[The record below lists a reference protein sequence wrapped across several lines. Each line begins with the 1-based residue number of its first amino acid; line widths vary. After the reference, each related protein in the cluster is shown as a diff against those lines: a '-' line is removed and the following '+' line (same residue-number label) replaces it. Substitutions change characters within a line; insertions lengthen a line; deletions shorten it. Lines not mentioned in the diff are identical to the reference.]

1 MKYGIFLS
9 SHEMKK
15 RPEKLANVVE
25 TDEWIGAPEEMFE
38 TKEAALAKLK
48 EDKEKYSPCIR
59 EMRGNGGVY
68 YDCKV
73 YFVAACEYRY
83 EEDEDDVTA
92 TDSDDTADYVMSYE
106 DGFEV
111 APFER
116 HFKIEPKKFKVK
128 DCDEEL
134 IVDGCRVTTEDYGGY
149 YYDYFNCK
157 PEVLES
163 YVGECYSDDD
173 ALEEMIDNEEWYNED
188 DGYVTG
194 YEIEE
199 IEQQAGLNLKKSS
212 LGMLSQ

>member
-25 TDEWIGAPEEMFE
+25 TDEWIKTPEEMFE

-116 HFKIEPKKFKVK
+116 HLKIEPKKFKVK
-128 DCDEEL
+128 DKDVDEELVDEEL
-134 IVDGCRVTTEDYGGY
+134 IVDGCKVPFFDAFFGEVSY
-149 YYDYFNCK
+149 YFNCK
-157 PEVLES
+157 AEKLES

-173 ALEEMIDNEEWYNED
+173 AFDEMTDNEEWYFDLDLNA
-188 DGYVTG
+188 G

-199 IEQQAGLNLKKSS
+199 IE
-212 LGMLSQ
+212 

>member
-9 SHEMKK
+9 HHEMKK

-25 TDEWIGAPEEMFE
+25 TDEWIETPEEMFE
-38 TKEAALAKLK
+38 TREAALAKLK

-83 EEDEDDVTA
+83 EDDEDDVTA

-116 HFKIEPKKFKVK
+116 HLKIEPKKFKVK
-128 DCDEEL
+128 DVDEEL
-134 IVDGCRVTTEDYGGY
+134 IVDGCKVTTE
-149 YYDYFNCK
+149 YDEVYFKCK
-157 PEVLES
+157 AEKLES
-163 YVGECYSDDD
+163 YVGECYSDED
-173 ALEEMIDNEEWYNED
+173 ALDEMADNEEWYSHSYRQNGNE
-188 DGYVTG
+188 V
-194 YEIEE
+194 EE
-199 IEQQAGLNLKKSS
+199 I
-212 LGMLSQ
+212 

>member
-25 TDEWIGAPEEMFE
+25 TDEWIKTPEEMFE

-73 YFVAACEYRY
+73 YFVAACKYRC
-83 EEDEDDVTA
+83 EEDENDVTA

-116 HFKIEPKKFKVK
+116 HLKIEPKKFKVK
-128 DCDEEL
+128 DKDVDEEL
-134 IVDGCRVTTEDYGGY
+134 VDEEFIVDG
-149 YYDYFNCK
+149 
-157 PEVLES
+157 
-163 YVGECYSDDD
+163 
-173 ALEEMIDNEEWYNED
+173 
-188 DGYVTG
+188 
-194 YEIEE
+194 
-199 IEQQAGLNLKKSS
+199 
-212 LGMLSQ
+212 

>member
-1 MKYGIFLS
+1 MILLEYEKAVADIKKECSNMKYGIFLS
-9 SHEMKK
+9 HHEMKK

-25 TDEWIGAPEEMFE
+25 TDEWIETPEEMFE
-38 TKEAALAKLK
+38 TREAALAKLK

-111 APFER
+111 DPFER
-116 HFKIEPKKFKVK
+116 HLKIEPKKFKVK
-128 DCDEEL
+128 DVDEEL
-134 IVDGCRVTTEDYGGY
+134 IVDGCKVTTE
-149 YYDYFNCK
+149 YDEVYFKCK
-157 PEVLES
+157 AEKLES
-163 YVGECYSDDD
+163 YVGECYSDED
-173 ALEEMIDNEEWYNED
+173 ALDEMADNEEWYSHSYRQNGNE
-188 DGYVTG
+188 V
-194 YEIEE
+194 EE
-199 IEQQAGLNLKKSS
+199 I
-212 LGMLSQ
+212 

>member
-25 TDEWIGAPEEMFE
+25 TDEWIETPEEIFE
-38 TKEAALAKLK
+38 TREAALAKLK

-83 EEDEDDVTA
+83 EEDEDDVTT

-116 HFKIEPKKFKVK
+116 HLKIEPKKFKVK
-128 DCDEEL
+128 DVDEEL
-134 IVDGCRVTTEDYGGY
+134 IVDGCKVTTE
-149 YYDYFNCK
+149 YDEVYFKCK
-157 PEVLES
+157 AEKLES
-163 YVGECYSDDD
+163 YVGECYSDED
-173 ALEEMIDNEEWYNED
+173 ALDEMADNEEWYSHSYRQNGNE
-188 DGYVTG
+188 V
-194 YEIEE
+194 EE
-199 IEQQAGLNLKKSS
+199 I
-212 LGMLSQ
+212 

>member
-9 SHEMKK
+9 HHEMKK

-25 TDEWIGAPEEMFE
+25 TDEWIETPEEMFE
-38 TKEAALAKLK
+38 TREAALAKLK

-116 HFKIEPKKFKVK
+116 HLKIEPKKFKVK
-128 DCDEEL
+128 DVDEEL
-134 IVDGCRVTTEDYGGY
+134 IVDGCKVTTE
-149 YYDYFNCK
+149 YDEVYFKCK
-157 PEVLES
+157 AEKLES
-163 YVGECYSDDD
+163 YVGECYSDED
-173 ALEEMIDNEEWYNED
+173 ALDEMADNEEWYSHSYRQNGNE
-188 DGYVTG
+188 V
-194 YEIEE
+194 EE
-199 IEQQAGLNLKKSS
+199 I
-212 LGMLSQ
+212 

>member
-1 MKYGIFLS
+1 
-9 SHEMKK
+9 
-15 RPEKLANVVE
+15 
-25 TDEWIGAPEEMFE
+25 
-38 TKEAALAKLK
+38 
-48 EDKEKYSPCIR
+48 
-59 EMRGNGGVY
+59 MRGNGGVY

-134 IVDGCRVTTEDYGGY
+134 IVDGCRVTTE
-149 YYDYFNCK
+149 YDEVYFKCK
-157 PEVLES
+157 AEKLES
-163 YVGECYSDDD
+163 YVGECYSDED
-173 ALEEMIDNEEWYNED
+173 ALDEMADNEEWYSHSYRQNGNE
-188 DGYVTG
+188 V
-194 YEIEE
+194 EE
-199 IEQQAGLNLKKSS
+199 I
-212 LGMLSQ
+212 

>member
-9 SHEMKK
+9 HHEMEK

-25 TDEWIGAPEEMFE
+25 TDEWIETPEEMFE
-38 TKEAALAKLK
+38 TREAALAKLK

-116 HFKIEPKKFKVK
+116 HLKIEPKKFKVK
-128 DCDEEL
+128 DVDEEL
-134 IVDGCRVTTEDYGGY
+134 IVDGCKVTTE
-149 YYDYFNCK
+149 YDEVYFKCK
-157 PEVLES
+157 AEKLES
-163 YVGECYSDDD
+163 YVGECYSDAD
-173 ALEEMIDNEEWYNED
+173 ALDEMADNEEWYSYSYRNA
-188 DGYVTG
+188 G

-199 IEQQAGLNLKKSS
+199 IEQQAGLNQKKSS

>member
-9 SHEMKK
+9 HHEMEK

-25 TDEWIGAPEEMFE
+25 TDEWIETPEEMFE
-38 TKEAALAKLK
+38 TREAALAKLK

-116 HFKIEPKKFKVK
+116 HLKIEPKKFKVK
-128 DCDEEL
+128 DVDEEL
-134 IVDGCRVTTEDYGGY
+134 IVDGCKVTTE
-149 YYDYFNCK
+149 YDEVYFKCK
-157 PEVLES
+157 AEKLES
-163 YVGECYSDDD
+163 YVGECYSDAD
-173 ALEEMIDNEEWYNED
+173 ALDEMADNEEWYSYSYRNA
-188 DGYVTG
+188 G

-199 IEQQAGLNLKKSS
+199 IE
-212 LGMLSQ
+212 

>member
-9 SHEMKK
+9 HHEMKK
-15 RPEKLANVVE
+15 RPEKLANVVG
-25 TDEWIGAPEEMFE
+25 TDEWIETPEEMFE
-38 TKEAALAKLK
+38 TREAALAKLK

-116 HFKIEPKKFKVK
+116 HLKIEPKKFKVK
-128 DCDEEL
+128 DVDEEL
-134 IVDGCRVTTEDYGGY
+134 IVDGCKVTTE
-149 YYDYFNCK
+149 YDEVYFKCK
-157 PEVLES
+157 AEKLES
-163 YVGECYSDDD
+163 YVGECYSDED
-173 ALEEMIDNEEWYNED
+173 ALDEMADNEEWYSHSYRQNGNE
-188 DGYVTG
+188 V
-194 YEIEE
+194 EE
-199 IEQQAGLNLKKSS
+199 I
-212 LGMLSQ
+212 

>member
-9 SHEMKK
+9 HHEMKK

-25 TDEWIGAPEEMFE
+25 TDEWIETPEEMFE
-38 TKEAALAKLK
+38 TREAALAKLK

-116 HFKIEPKKFKVK
+116 HLKIEPKKFKVK
-128 DCDEEL
+128 DVDEEL
-134 IVDGCRVTTEDYGGY
+134 IVDGCKVTTEYNEV
-149 YYDYFNCK
+149 YFKCK
-157 PEVLES
+157 AEKLES
-163 YVGECYSDDD
+163 YVGECYSDED
-173 ALEEMIDNEEWYNED
+173 ALDEMADNEEWYSHSYRQNGNE
-188 DGYVTG
+188 V
-194 YEIEE
+194 EE
-199 IEQQAGLNLKKSS
+199 I
-212 LGMLSQ
+212 

>member
-1 MKYGIFLS
+1 MILLEYEKAVADIKKECSNMKYGIFLS
-9 SHEMKK
+9 HHEMKK

-25 TDEWIGAPEEMFE
+25 TDEWIETPEEMFE
-38 TKEAALAKLK
+38 TREAALAKLK

-116 HFKIEPKKFKVK
+116 HLKIEPKKFKVK
-128 DCDEEL
+128 DVDEEL
-134 IVDGCRVTTEDYGGY
+134 IVDDCKVTTE
-149 YYDYFNCK
+149 YDEVYFKCK
-157 PEVLES
+157 AEKLES
-163 YVGECYSDDD
+163 YVGECYSDED
-173 ALEEMIDNEEWYNED
+173 ALDEMADNEEWYSHSYRQNGNE
-188 DGYVTG
+188 V
-194 YEIEE
+194 EE
-199 IEQQAGLNLKKSS
+199 I
-212 LGMLSQ
+212 

>member
-9 SHEMKK
+9 HHEMKK

-25 TDEWIGAPEEMFE
+25 TDEWIETPEEMFE
-38 TKEAALAKLK
+38 TREAALAKLK

-116 HFKIEPKKFKVK
+116 HLKIEPKKFKVK
-128 DCDEEL
+128 DVDEEL
-134 IVDGCRVTTEDYGGY
+134 IVDGCKVTTE
-149 YYDYFNCK
+149 YDEVYFKCK
-157 PEVLES
+157 AEKLEN
-163 YVGECYSDDD
+163 YVGECYSDED
-173 ALEEMIDNEEWYNED
+173 ALDEMADNEEWYSHSYRQNGNE
-188 DGYVTG
+188 V
-194 YEIEE
+194 EE
-199 IEQQAGLNLKKSS
+199 I
-212 LGMLSQ
+212 

>member
-1 MKYGIFLS
+1 MKYGFFLS
-9 SHEMKK
+9 HHEMKK

-25 TDEWIGAPEEMFE
+25 TDEWIETPEEMFE
-38 TKEAALAKLK
+38 TREAALAKLK

-116 HFKIEPKKFKVK
+116 HLKIEPKKFKVK
-128 DCDEEL
+128 DVDEEL
-134 IVDGCRVTTEDYGGY
+134 IVDGCKVTTE
-149 YYDYFNCK
+149 YDEVYFKCK
-157 PEVLES
+157 AEKLES
-163 YVGECYSDDD
+163 YVGECYSDED
-173 ALEEMIDNEEWYNED
+173 ALDEMADNEEWYSHSYRQNGNE
-188 DGYVTG
+188 V
-194 YEIEE
+194 EE
-199 IEQQAGLNLKKSS
+199 I
-212 LGMLSQ
+212 

>member
-9 SHEMKK
+9 HHEMKK

-25 TDEWIGAPEEMFE
+25 TDEWIETPEEMFE
-38 TKEAALAKLK
+38 TREAALAKLK

-83 EEDEDDVTA
+83 EEDEDDVAA
-92 TDSDDTADYVMSYE
+92 TDSDDTADYVMSFE

-116 HFKIEPKKFKVK
+116 HLKIEPKKFKVK
-128 DCDEEL
+128 DVDEEL
-134 IVDGCRVTTEDYGGY
+134 IVDGCKVTTE
-149 YYDYFNCK
+149 YDEVYFKCK
-157 PEVLES
+157 AEKLES
-163 YVGECYSDDD
+163 YVGECYSDED
-173 ALEEMIDNEEWYNED
+173 ALDEMADNEEWYSHSYRQNGNE
-188 DGYVTG
+188 V
-194 YEIEE
+194 EE
-199 IEQQAGLNLKKSS
+199 I
-212 LGMLSQ
+212 

>member
-9 SHEMKK
+9 HHEMKK

-25 TDEWIGAPEEMFE
+25 TDEWIETPEEMFE
-38 TKEAALAKLK
+38 TREAALAKLK

-116 HFKIEPKKFKVK
+116 HLKIEPKKFKVK
-128 DCDEEL
+128 DVDEEL
-134 IVDGCRVTTEDYGGY
+134 IVDDCKVTTE
-149 YYDYFNCK
+149 YDEVYFKCK
-157 PEVLES
+157 AEKLES
-163 YVGECYSDDD
+163 YVGECYSDED
-173 ALEEMIDNEEWYNED
+173 ALDEMADNEEWYSHSYRQNGNE
-188 DGYVTG
+188 V
-194 YEIEE
+194 EE
-199 IEQQAGLNLKKSS
+199 I
-212 LGMLSQ
+212 

>member
-9 SHEMKK
+9 HHEMKK

-25 TDEWIGAPEEMFE
+25 TDEWIETLEEMFE
-38 TKEAALAKLK
+38 TREAALAKLK

-116 HFKIEPKKFKVK
+116 HLKIEPKKFKVK
-128 DCDEEL
+128 DVDEEL
-134 IVDGCRVTTEDYGGY
+134 IVDGCKVTTE
-149 YYDYFNCK
+149 YDEVYFKCK
-157 PEVLES
+157 AEKLES
-163 YVGECYSDDD
+163 YVGECYSDED
-173 ALEEMIDNEEWYNED
+173 ALDEMADNEEWYSHSYRQNGNE
-188 DGYVTG
+188 V
-194 YEIEE
+194 EE
-199 IEQQAGLNLKKSS
+199 I
-212 LGMLSQ
+212 

>member
-9 SHEMKK
+9 HHEMKK

-25 TDEWIGAPEEMFE
+25 TDEWIETPEEMFE
-38 TKEAALAKLK
+38 TREAALAKFK

-116 HFKIEPKKFKVK
+116 HLKIEPKKFKVK
-128 DCDEEL
+128 DVDEEL
-134 IVDGCRVTTEDYGGY
+134 IVDGCKVTTE
-149 YYDYFNCK
+149 YDEVYFKCK
-157 PEVLES
+157 AEKLES
-163 YVGECYSDDD
+163 YVGECYSDED
-173 ALEEMIDNEEWYNED
+173 ALDEMADNEEWYSHSYRQNGNE
-188 DGYVTG
+188 V
-194 YEIEE
+194 EE
-199 IEQQAGLNLKKSS
+199 I
-212 LGMLSQ
+212 

>member
-9 SHEMKK
+9 HHEMKK

-25 TDEWIGAPEEMFE
+25 TDEWIETPEEMFE
-38 TKEAALAKLK
+38 TREAALAKLK

-128 DCDEEL
+128 DVDEEL
-134 IVDGCRVTTEDYGGY
+134 IVDGCKVTTE
-149 YYDYFNCK
+149 YDEVYFKCK
-157 PEVLES
+157 AEKLES
-163 YVGECYSDDD
+163 YVGECYSDED
-173 ALEEMIDNEEWYNED
+173 ALDEMADNEEWYSHSYRQNGNE
-188 DGYVTG
+188 V
-194 YEIEE
+194 EE
-199 IEQQAGLNLKKSS
+199 I
-212 LGMLSQ
+212 

>member
-9 SHEMKK
+9 HHEMKK

-25 TDEWIGAPEEMFE
+25 TDEWIETPEEMFE
-38 TKEAALAKLK
+38 TREAALAKLK

-83 EEDEDDVTA
+83 EKDEDDVTA

-116 HFKIEPKKFKVK
+116 HLKIEPKKFKVK
-128 DCDEEL
+128 DVDEEL
-134 IVDGCRVTTEDYGGY
+134 IVDGCKVTTE
-149 YYDYFNCK
+149 YDEVYFKCK
-157 PEVLES
+157 AEKLES
-163 YVGECYSDDD
+163 YVGECYSDED
-173 ALEEMIDNEEWYNED
+173 ALDEMADNEEWYSHSYRQNGNE
-188 DGYVTG
+188 V
-194 YEIEE
+194 EE
-199 IEQQAGLNLKKSS
+199 I
-212 LGMLSQ
+212 

>member
-1 MKYGIFLS
+1 MILLEYEKAVADIKKECSNMKYGIFLS
-9 SHEMKK
+9 HHEMKK

-25 TDEWIGAPEEMFE
+25 TDEWIETPEEMFE
-38 TKEAALAKLK
+38 TREAALAKLK

-116 HFKIEPKKFKVK
+116 HLKIEPKKFKVK
-128 DCDEEL
+128 DVDEEL
-134 IVDGCRVTTEDYGGY
+134 IVDGCKVTTE
-149 YYDYFNCK
+149 YDEVYFKCK
-157 PEVLES
+157 AEKLES
-163 YVGECYSDDD
+163 YVGECYSDED
-173 ALEEMIDNEEWYNED
+173 ALDEMADNEEWYSHSYRQNGNE
-188 DGYVTG
+188 V
-194 YEIEE
+194 EE
-199 IEQQAGLNLKKSS
+199 I
-212 LGMLSQ
+212 

>member
-9 SHEMKK
+9 HHEMKK

-25 TDEWIGAPEEMFE
+25 TDEWIETPEEMFE
-38 TKEAALAKLK
+38 TREAALAKHK

-116 HFKIEPKKFKVK
+116 HLKIEPKKFKVK
-128 DCDEEL
+128 DVDEEL
-134 IVDGCRVTTEDYGGY
+134 IVDGCKVTTE
-149 YYDYFNCK
+149 YDEVYFKCK
-157 PEVLES
+157 AEKLES
-163 YVGECYSDDD
+163 YVGECYSDED
-173 ALEEMIDNEEWYNED
+173 ALDEMADNEEWYSHSYRQNGNE
-188 DGYVTG
+188 V
-194 YEIEE
+194 EE
-199 IEQQAGLNLKKSS
+199 I
-212 LGMLSQ
+212 

>member
-9 SHEMKK
+9 HHEMKK

-25 TDEWIGAPEEMFE
+25 TDEWIETPEEMFE
-38 TKEAALAKLK
+38 TREAALAKLK

-83 EEDEDDVTA
+83 EGDEDDVTA

-116 HFKIEPKKFKVK
+116 HLKIEPKKFKVK
-128 DCDEEL
+128 DVDEEL
-134 IVDGCRVTTEDYGGY
+134 IVDGCKVTTE
-149 YYDYFNCK
+149 YDEVYFKCK
-157 PEVLES
+157 AEKLES
-163 YVGECYSDDD
+163 YVGECYSDED
-173 ALEEMIDNEEWYNED
+173 ALDEMADNEEWYSHSYRQNGNE
-188 DGYVTG
+188 V
-194 YEIEE
+194 EE
-199 IEQQAGLNLKKSS
+199 I
-212 LGMLSQ
+212 

>member
-9 SHEMKK
+9 HHEMEK

-25 TDEWIGAPEEMFE
+25 TDEWIETPEEMFE
-38 TKEAALAKLK
+38 TREAALAKLK

-116 HFKIEPKKFKVK
+116 HLKIEPKKFKVK
-128 DCDEEL
+128 DVDEEL
-134 IVDGCRVTTEDYGGY
+134 IVDGCKVTTE
-149 YYDYFNCK
+149 YDEVYFKCK
-157 PEVLES
+157 AEKLES
-163 YVGECYSDDD
+163 YVGECYSDED
-173 ALEEMIDNEEWYNED
+173 ALDEMADNEEWYSHSYRQNGNE
-188 DGYVTG
+188 V
-194 YEIEE
+194 EE
-199 IEQQAGLNLKKSS
+199 I
-212 LGMLSQ
+212 

>member
-9 SHEMKK
+9 HHEMKK

-25 TDEWIGAPEEMFE
+25 TDEWIETPEEMFE
-38 TKEAALAKLK
+38 TREAALAKLK

-116 HFKIEPKKFKVK
+116 HLKIEPKKFKVK
-128 DCDEEL
+128 DVDEEL
-134 IVDGCRVTTEDYGGY
+134 IVDGCKVTTE
-149 YYDYFNCK
+149 YDEVYFKCK
-157 PEVLES
+157 AEKLES
-163 YVGECYSDDD
+163 YVGECYSDED
-173 ALEEMIDNEEWYNED
+173 ALDEMANNEEWYSHSYRQNGNE
-188 DGYVTG
+188 V
-194 YEIEE
+194 EE
-199 IEQQAGLNLKKSS
+199 I
-212 LGMLSQ
+212 

>member
-9 SHEMKK
+9 HHEMKK

-25 TDEWIGAPEEMFE
+25 TDEWIETPEEMFE

-116 HFKIEPKKFKVK
+116 HLKIEPKKFKVK
-128 DCDEEL
+128 DVDEEL
-134 IVDGCRVTTEDYGGY
+134 IVDGCKVTTE
-149 YYDYFNCK
+149 YDEVYFKCK
-157 PEVLES
+157 AEKLES
-163 YVGECYSDDD
+163 YVGECYSDED
-173 ALEEMIDNEEWYNED
+173 ALDEMADNEEWYSHSYRQNGNE
-188 DGYVTG
+188 V
-194 YEIEE
+194 EE
-199 IEQQAGLNLKKSS
+199 I
-212 LGMLSQ
+212 

>member
-1 MKYGIFLS
+1 MILLEYEKAVADIKKECSNMKFGIFLS
-9 SHEMKK
+9 HHEMKK

-25 TDEWIGAPEEMFE
+25 TDEWIETPEEMFE
-38 TKEAALAKLK
+38 TREAALAKLK

-92 TDSDDTADYVMSYE
+92 TDSDDTADYVLSSE

-116 HFKIEPKKFKVK
+116 HLKIEPKKFKVK
-128 DCDEEL
+128 DVDEEL
-134 IVDGCRVTTEDYGGY
+134 IVDGCKVTTE
-149 YYDYFNCK
+149 YDEVYFKCK
-157 PEVLES
+157 AEKLES
-163 YVGECYSDDD
+163 YVGECYSDED
-173 ALEEMIDNEEWYNED
+173 ALDEMADNEEWYSHSYRQNGNE
-188 DGYVTG
+188 V
-194 YEIEE
+194 EE
-199 IEQQAGLNLKKSS
+199 I
-212 LGMLSQ
+212 

>member
-9 SHEMKK
+9 HHEMKK

-25 TDEWIGAPEEMFE
+25 TDEWIETPEEMFE
-38 TKEAALAKLK
+38 TREAALAKLK

-106 DGFEV
+106 DV
-111 APFER
+111 
-116 HFKIEPKKFKVK
+116 
-128 DCDEEL
+128 DEEL
-134 IVDGCRVTTEDYGGY
+134 IVDGCKVTTE
-149 YYDYFNCK
+149 YDEVYFKCK
-157 PEVLES
+157 AEKLES
-163 YVGECYSDDD
+163 YVGECYSDED
-173 ALEEMIDNEEWYNED
+173 ALDEMADNEEWYSHSYRQNGNE
-188 DGYVTG
+188 V
-194 YEIEE
+194 EE
-199 IEQQAGLNLKKSS
+199 I
-212 LGMLSQ
+212 

>member
-1 MKYGIFLS
+1 MILLEYEKAVADIKKECSNMKYGIFLS
-9 SHEMKK
+9 HHEMKK

-25 TDEWIGAPEEMFE
+25 TDEWIETPEEMFE
-38 TKEAALAKLK
+38 TREAALAKLK

-128 DCDEEL
+128 DCDE
-134 IVDGCRVTTEDYGGY
+134 V
-149 YYDYFNCK
+149 YFKCK
-157 PEVLES
+157 AEKLES
-163 YVGECYSDDD
+163 YVGECYSDED
-173 ALEEMIDNEEWYNED
+173 ALDEMADNEEWYSHSYRQNGNE
-188 DGYVTG
+188 V
-194 YEIEE
+194 EE
-199 IEQQAGLNLKKSS
+199 I
-212 LGMLSQ
+212 